1 MAEFTP
7 IRVLVG
13 LGNPGRQYAGTRHNA
28 GCDFVDRLAASQGLS
43 AGDWKSKAQSE
54 IAEIRVAGRP
64 LLLAK
69 PQTYMNLSGNAVLAL
84 MAATRAKPAEIL
96 VVCDEISFEPGRMRF
111 RANGSHGGH
120 NGLRSIVGAIGDRF
134 PRIRLGVGDNPAGR
148 DLADHVLSRFSKEER
163 AAFDALVDRA
173 PEIVELLQTS
183 GPEAVMNR
191 WNGAPSSK

>member
-28 GCDFVDRLAASQGLS
+28 GFDFVDRLAASQGLS

-96 VVCDEISFEPGRMRF
+96 VVCDEISF
-111 RANGSHGGH
+111 
-120 NGLRSIVGAIGDRF
+120 
-134 PRIRLGVGDNPAGR
+134 
-148 DLADHVLSRFSKEER
+148 
-163 AAFDALVDRA
+163 
-173 PEIVELLQTS
+173 
-183 GPEAVMNR
+183 
-191 WNGAPSSK
+191 

>member
-28 GCDFVDRLAASQGLS
+28 GFDFVDRVAAGLGVS
-43 AGDWKSKAQSE
+43 SGDWKSKAQSE
-54 IAEIRVAGRP
+54 IAETRLCGRP

-69 PQTYMNLSGNAVLAL
+69 PQTFMNLSGNAVLAL
-84 MAATRAKPAEIL
+84 MAATRAKPAEFL
-96 VVCDEISFEPGRMRF
+96 VVCDDISFEPGRMRF

-120 NGLRSIVGAIGDRF
+120 NGLRSIVGAIGDKF
-134 PRIRLGVGDNPAGR
+134 PRVRLGVGDKPVQG

-163 AAFDALVDRA
+163 AAFDGLLDHAL
-173 PEIVELLQTS
+173 EIVELLQTE
-183 GPEAVMNR
+183 GAEAVMNR
-191 WNGAPSSK
+191 WNGAPKK